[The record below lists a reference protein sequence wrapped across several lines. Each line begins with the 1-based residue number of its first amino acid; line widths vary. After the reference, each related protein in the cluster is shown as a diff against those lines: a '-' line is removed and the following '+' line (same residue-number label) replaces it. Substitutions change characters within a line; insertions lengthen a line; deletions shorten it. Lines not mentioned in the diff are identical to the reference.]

1 MNQLLFTIVIPTY
14 NRAHLIGKTLESVLA
29 QTYTNFEVIVV
40 DDGSIDDTYQVVGK
54 FNDQRIQ
61 YYLKENGE
69 RAAARNFGVQ
79 KAKGEYINFFDS
91 DDLMYPNHLETAFKI
106 IKSKWPSWFHLGY
119 DFKDADGN
127 WLKTFTPFEINIKQE
142 IIFDNRLSC
151 NGVFLQKEI
160 ALKNPFHENRVLAS
174 SEDWELWIRLLS
186 QQIFVFDNT
195 VTSTVV
201 NHDSRSLFTIPADKV
216 IARDLLLI
224 DLLQSNKVVQ
234 KVYAGK
240 FNKFVAERFT
250 FFMLSLSE
258 QKRKSEVFKWALK
271 AFKVFPYI
279 IFTKRY
285 LASIKNS
292 L

>member
-1 MNQLLFTIVIPTY
+1 MNQPFFTIVIPTY

-40 DDGSIDDTYQVVGK
+40 DDGSKDDTCQVVGK
-54 FNDQRIQ
+54 FIDQRIQ

-91 DDLMYPNHLETAFKI
+91 DDLMYTNHLETAFRI
-106 IKSKWPSWFHLGY
+106 IESKMPSWFHLGY

-127 WLKTFTPFEINIKQE
+127 WLKSFTSFEMNIKEE

-160 ALKNPFHENRVLAS
+160 ALNNPFHENRVLAS

-186 QQIFVFDNT
+186 QQTFVFDNT

-224 DLLQSNKVVQ
+224 DLLQRNTDVQ
-234 KVYAGK
+234 KIYKGN
-240 FNKFVAERFT
+240 FNKFIAERFT

-258 QKRKSEVFKWALK
+258 QRRKYEVFTWAFK
-271 AFKVFPYI
+271 AFKVYPPI
-279 IFTKRY
+279 MFTKRY